1 MLSVSTK
8 QIYTVAEY
16 FELEKN
22 SEMRHE
28 FYYGKLIEMPG
39 ESKQANLIANNI
51 LVEWQKPLKQKGY
64 RTYLRDV
71 KTQVKVKDIYR
82 YRDLVVAPKT
92 DDSDDYVIKKPE
104 FIAEVASENSMQR
117 DSVVKLREYSNLPS
131 LQYYLIISQD
141 EMLVQFY
148 SRTDKN
154 WSFEIFDSPN
164 ETINCPTFNLKITL
178 AEIYDDVVFA
188 EAKSD

>member
-82 YRDLVVAPKT
+82 YPDLVVAPKT

-154 WSFEIFDSPN
+154 WSFEIFDSPS
-164 ETINCPTFNLKITL
+164 ETIFCPTFNLEITL

>member
-82 YRDLVVAPKT
+82 YPDLVVAPKT

>member
-1 MLSVSTK
+1 MLSVATK

-16 FELEKN
+16 FELEKS

-82 YRDLVVAPKT
+82 YPDLVVAPKT

-148 SRTDKN
+148 SRTNKN